1 MGVNTAFKWRSNGRR
16 RRSRQNESPLEL
28 PDLSPTAFDGGGDLH
43 RAVGGEV
50 SAEGSQGLESGGGE
64 LHIGVVD
71 HDVAKDLQQGKRN
84 QAFNI
89 SRYPQRRWFTI

>member
-1 MGVNTAFKWRSNGRR
+1 MAFKWPKTAFRW
-16 RRSRQNESPLEL
+16 RQNESPLEL
-28 PDLSPTAFDGGGDLH
+28 PDLSPTAFNGGGDLH

-84 QAFNI
+84 QAFKI
-89 SRYPQRRWFTI
+89 SRFQDFKRPPQG